1 MEVDMFLSKS
11 SSGIYYLYYNDP
23 SGHRHKVTTKARLKT
38 NALNFL
44 TTFRQEEKK
53 RNMPIIFST
62 FIKQFLENTKSNYQ
76 RGTIE
81 LYERTRDLFLQIIG
95 DVPLAAITPYHWDKY
110 KSIRSQTVS
119 AWTVNIELRNLR
131 CILNKAFRWELIS
144 RNPFAMQP
152 LCPIPERYPVFFTH
166 DEFKIFYNSI
176 KDQWFKDAML
186 FAAFTGMRRSE
197 ILNLRWTDVDLEKKT
212 IHVQSNPTFR
222 TKAGKKRIVP
232 IHEILI
238 PMLESRDRSV
248 QDELVFSYQNKI
260 ISKNSITHKF
270 IDVIRESG
278 IQKKGL
284 HLHSLRHT
292 FASWL
297 VQEGVPLY
305 EVQRL
310 LGHSTIAVTEV
321 YAHLQPVQLHNAVN
335 RLKLS

>member
-1 MEVDMFLSKS
+1 M
-11 SSGIYYLYYNDP
+11 
-23 SGHRHKVTTKARLKT
+23 
-38 NALNFL
+38 
-44 TTFRQEEKK
+44 
-53 RNMPIIFST
+53 
-62 FIKQFLENTKSNYQ
+62 
-76 RGTIE
+76 
-81 LYERTRDLFLQIIG
+81 
-95 DVPLAAITPYHWDKY
+95 
-110 KSIRSQTVS
+110 
-119 AWTVNIELRNLR
+119 
-131 CILNKAFRWELIS
+131 
-144 RNPFAMQP
+144 
-152 LCPIPERYPVFFTH
+152 
-166 DEFKIFYNSI
+166 
-176 KDQWFKDAML
+176 
-186 FAAFTGMRRSE
+186 
-197 ILNLRWTDVDLEKKT
+197 DLEKKT

-222 TKAGKKRIVP
+222 TKAGKKRVVP

-248 QDELVFSYQNKI
+248 QDELVFTYQNKI

-335 RLKLS
+335 RLQIPMN